1 MEGGRDSVAAL
12 LRKGASSPSPFLSF
26 SCHPG
31 RRWEGRKGKKNK
43 TKRISL
49 LCRAREKETKKLLWH
64 QLMQVLVL
72 KFDEAVAGRE
82 INDTV
87 CHSRAM
93 SFDTW

>member
-1 MEGGRDSVAAL
+1 
-12 LRKGASSPSPFLSF
+12 
-26 SCHPG
+26 
-31 RRWEGRKGKKNK
+31 
-43 TKRISL
+43 
-49 LCRAREKETKKLLWH
+49 
-64 QLMQVLVL
+64 MQVLVL